1 MEYVASRQVPLIRY
15 HHYNS
20 FSLSWSCILH
30 PALCCAAESYP
41 TLSQIILLLHR
52 QQLLPHTSRIINGL
66 TRSRDCLYESAWAG
80 LVVWEEPTFL
90 FLPLTLSSFLH
101 ARHNRP
107 QKTEKQTKRRK
118 LFAQVESIE
127 AHIAETRICGPHWK
141 FHLALVCLSKH

>member
-80 LVVWEEPTFL
+80 LVAGRFFFCPSL
-90 FLPLTLSSFLH
+90 CL
-101 ARHNRP
+101 RHNRP